1 MAVNPINVSRI
12 SQNMRTNFLL
22 ESLQRN
28 QLEVFTTQA
37 RISTGRRFVTP
48 SEDPVGAARVMD
60 LTQALG
66 QQEQFVANLRHADD
80 SLAAADTAITEIN
93 SLLNE
98 ADAIA
103 SQNVSNLT
111 DAAQRLADAEL
122 ILGIRRQLMS
132 VGNRLFDGRYIFA
145 GRDTTLRPFIDALG
159 GVAFIG
165 DTGDLVTRI
174 EEGVTAVVNVPGNV
188 LFGALSS
195 RIAADADL
203 TPALTAST
211 RTDDL
216 RGVTPELIRYGTLV
230 FNEIGGAGTFRVNLS
245 SADTIGD
252 IVALINEAA
261 VEAGA
266 SFSASLTADGL
277 EITPGALEV
286 SITDTSAGAVAAQ
299 LGILTN
305 TPTGDVIVG
314 QTLAPRLTR
323 LTPVEDLARGA
334 GVDLENGLVITNG
347 AETVTVDLSTATT
360 VQDII
365 NAINNAGV
373 NVLARINE
381 AGTGIDVFNQVSGTS
396 LTIGENGGTTAADL
410 GIRTLNGATLL
421 DELNFQRGFETKE
434 GEDDLRITAKNG
446 STVDVNLD
454 GAVTVADVIDII
466 NTATADAGVSISASL
481 ASLGNGIRIV
491 DGTGGAGD
499 LSVTP
504 LNSSH
509 AATDLA
515 LVKTVTGEETEL
527 LSDDTNPMRTDGIL
541 SALVELEEALRRD
554 DTQDITLAAERLEAF
569 MPEVTRIHGVV
580 GARSQAMRAKL
591 DQTQDAAQTTQ
602 VFLSEVR
609 DLDYTEAVTKM
620 ESALTQLQASLRTS
634 SIVSNLSLLDF
645 LS

>member
-1 MAVNPINVSRI
+1 M
-12 SQNMRTNFLL
+12 
-22 ESLQRN
+22 
-28 QLEVFTTQA
+28 
-37 RISTGRRFVTP
+37 
-48 SEDPVGAARVMD
+48 
-60 LTQALG
+60 
-66 QQEQFVANLRHADD
+66 
-80 SLAAADTAITEIN
+80 
-93 SLLNE
+93 
-98 ADAIA
+98 
-103 SQNVSNLT
+103 
-111 DAAQRLADAEL
+111 
-122 ILGIRRQLMS
+122 
-132 VGNRLFDGRYIFA
+132 
-145 GRDTTLRPFIDALG
+145 
-159 GVAFIG
+159 
-165 DTGDLVTRI
+165 
-174 EEGVTAVVNVPGNV
+174 
-188 LFGALSS
+188 
-195 RIAADADL
+195 
-203 TPALTAST
+203 
-211 RTDDL
+211 
-216 RGVTPELIRYGTLV
+216 
-230 FNEIGGAGTFRVNLS
+230 
-245 SADTIGD
+245 
-252 IVALINEAA
+252 
-261 VEAGA
+261 
-266 SFSASLTADGL
+266 
-277 EITPGALEV
+277 
-286 SITDTSAGAVAAQ
+286 
-299 LGILTN
+299 
-305 TPTGDVIVG
+305 
-314 QTLAPRLTR
+314 APRLTR

-373 NVLARINE
+373 RVLARINE

-454 GAVTVADVIDII
+454 GAVTVADVIDLI
-466 NTATADAGVSISASL
+466 NAAATDAGVSVSASL

-491 DGTGGAGD
+491 DDTGGAGN
-499 LSVTP
+499 LSVAA

-515 LVKTVTGEETEL
+515 LVKTVTGGETEL

-541 SALVELEEALRRD
+541 SALVELEDALRRD

-580 GARSQAMRAKL
+580 GARSQAMRAKF